1 MDDQDWQQFELKG
14 AEGLA
19 NDVSIENIY
28 RKLPA
33 REVDLD
39 AFIRCTHRWSC
50 VNAPEG
56 LEREPTHQ
64 IRAKLERISA
74 QAEKLFDVIDLS
86 SEHIYQTNEALV
98 RLMGSLGG
106 APERPKSYVGG
117 SEFIEQFRSDLV
129 RLKDAA
135 KDAAGGRPGDK
146 PGPKTEYIMRS
157 ALEQLMHIWVW
168 STGRRRL
175 GTPFENFALILLI
188 GRGFEIHGDDV
199 TDKWPKLFNSVR
211 IVWRKRSSNDGI
223 RYFPTT

>member
-1 MDDQDWQQFELKG
+1 MH
-14 AEGLA
+14 
-19 NDVSIENIY
+19 
-28 RKLPA
+28 
-33 REVDLD
+33 
-39 AFIRCTHRWSC
+39 HRH
-50 VNAPEG
+50 
-56 LEREPTHQ
+56 RD
-64 IRAKLERISA
+64 I
-74 QAEKLFDVIDLS
+74 
-86 SEHIYQTNEALV
+86 
-98 RLMGSLGG
+98 GSLLILWGDEARLDRSAYATRLAAKPKKHLGG
-106 APERPKSYVGG
+106 GLKNLSGDKPVQSTGTVTVRAP
-117 SEFIEQFRSDLV
+117 
-129 RLKDAA
+129 